1 MVTLQW
7 QTWWECSH
15 YLSAA
20 TAILVAVASERG
32 SGKGGGKATFL
43 FERASH
49 LSHMWPQW
57 LSGES
62 VESLSHLGPGPGVP
76 LSARSILGQLWFMAY
91 KC

>member
-1 MVTLQW
+1 MVTVQW

-20 TAILVAVASERG
+20 TAILVAVAGRG
-32 SGKGGGKATFL
+32 SGRGGGKVTFL

-49 LSHMWPQW
+49 LSHMWPWW

-62 VESLSHLGPGPGVP
+62 VELLSHLGPGLGVP
-76 LSARSILGQLWFMAY
+76 LSAHSILGQLWFMAY